1 MIESTENF
9 SDQYVLQQIALGK
22 EEVFDFLFRKYYRQM
37 CFKSEFLI
45 KDQDAAQEIVQL
57 CFIKFWERR
66 KELTEIKE
74 ISGFLSTMVRNK
86 SIDYLRKDNSKKTTV
101 EDLKYSEQEYSQ
113 DNMAFS
119 TELEEVLM
127 EAILQLPPRCREAFE
142 YSRFEGMT
150 YAQIAKKMNISQKA
164 VEALMARSLKILR
177 SELVD
182 YLPLLIFLNSHM

>member
-1 MIESTENF
+1 
-9 SDQYVLQQIALGK
+9 
-22 EEVFDFLFRKYYRQM
+22 M

-164 VEALMARSLKILR
+164 VEALIARSLKILR